1 MSDTSSTELNDSSRL
16 LSPIGRWLSGRRLWF
31 KNLSWLALML
41 ALVIYQ
47 FWIGFNY
54 ESNDTT
60 NLYLRFSRASS
71 YVLLV
76 ILVVLWLPM
85 MRNGLSILRRTGIG
99 EWLPIENAN
108 ALHKWLG
115 HICIIFTLVHGSQYL
130 LYLNTL
136 SEPFTKLLF
145 AEESDLV
152 RSMRTTM
159 YEFVSEDE
167 SIDVVANWIAN
178 GRTEQG
184 YQDLVRPIL
193 KEDCTKCHST
203 NSTQTYAVPDM
214 PITKFQHALSLSDE
228 GFQSRQFR
236 INISGLVMAVLFLV
250 VWVSSLAWMRHRFHH
265 HFQQLHL
272 LGYLLTLLALLHIP
286 SLEWI
291 SAPVVVL
298 LVEFYLSKRLR
309 TYKSQSASL
318 TAITDDLIR
327 LDIKRPPPMDIR
339 PGHFVDLRIP
349 GLFAAEGSSSAS
361 TVLCREWHP
370 FSLTGSRNNPDQLVL
385 KIRAQGDW
393 TNALRDKLKERQQC
407 QLDIDVRGPYASP
420 ITHATR
426 RKDWLMVA
434 GGIGIT
440 PFLSLLR
447 ELKQQSSQSYHLH
460 LVWVLREPALMLWI
474 RPLLEKLCEQSNLRC
489 HWYFYFTGEEQLS
502 PLEQEKLQAIGDLHL
517 HQGRPD
523 WSQLIKSIAAS
534 RIRPSCYVCGPDAL
548 ARQVKKA
555 CRKEGWIVH
564 KEEF

>member
-1 MSDTSSTELNDSSRL
+1 MNNRSNTQSRDGSSL
-16 LSPIGRWLSGRRLWF
+16 LSTTGLWLSGRRLWF
-31 KNLSWLALML
+31 KNLPWLLLIMGL
-41 ALVIYQ
+41 AVYQ
-47 FWIGFNY
+47 FWVGFNY

-60 NLYLRFSRASS
+60 NFYLRLSRAGS
-71 YVLLV
+71 YVLLL
-76 ILVVLWLPM
+76 ILVVLWLPV
-85 MRNGLSILRRTGIG
+85 MRNSLSILRRSWIG

-108 ALHKWLG
+108 ALHRWLG
-115 HICIIFTLVHGSQYL
+115 HICIVFTLLHGSQYL
-130 LYLNTL
+130 LYLGTL

-145 AEESDLV
+145 AEEPDLV

-167 SIDVVANWIAN
+167 SIDVVAHWIAN

-203 NSTQTYAVPDM
+203 NSTQTYAIPEM
-214 PITKFQHALSLSDE
+214 PLTRYQHALSLSDE
-228 GFQSRQFR
+228 GILSRQFR
-236 INISGLVMAVLFLV
+236 INISGLVMAGLFLI
-250 VWVSSLAWMRHRFHH
+250 VWVSSLAWMRNRFHH

-272 LGYLLTLLALLHIP
+272 LGYLLALLALLHIP
-286 SLEWI
+286 SIEWI
-291 SAPVVVL
+291 VAPVVVL
-298 LVEFYLSKRLR
+298 LVEFYLSKRSR
-309 TYKSQSASL
+309 TYRSQPASL
-318 TAITDDLIR
+318 SAISDDLMR
-327 LDIKRPPPMDIR
+327 LDIKRPLPMTIR
-339 PGHFVDLRIP
+339 AGHFVDLRIP
-349 GLFAAEGSSSAS
+349 GLFAAKESGKSS

-393 TNALRDKLKERQQC
+393 TNALRNKLKGRQKC
-407 QLDIDVRGPYASP
+407 LLDIDVRGPYASP

-447 ELKQQSSQSYHLH
+447 ELKRQPSQPFHLH

-474 RPLLEKLCEQSNLRC
+474 RPLLEKLCEQENLRC
-489 HWYFYFTGEEQLS
+489 SWHFYFTGEEKLAPS
-502 PLEQEKLQAIGDLHL
+502 EQAKLQAIGDLHL

-523 WSQLIKSIAAS
+523 WPQLITAIAAS
-534 RIRPSCYVCGPDAL
+534 GIRPNCYVCGPEAL
-548 ARQVKKA
+548 AGQVKKA